1 MLVGGVVAAAAVRT
15 FPFRVFSF
23 PSEIRPLTPLDVY
36 LAEQRKV
43 FPYVDL
49 RYVNVDDLVHDLRST
64 LPLGVYDIGDE
75 DHPLTTGT
83 FYGIQR
89 SGRPMVCTSVD
100 PITKTI
106 TWESA

>member
-43 FPYVDL
+43 FPYADL
-49 RYVNVDDLVHDLRST
+49 RYVNVDGGT